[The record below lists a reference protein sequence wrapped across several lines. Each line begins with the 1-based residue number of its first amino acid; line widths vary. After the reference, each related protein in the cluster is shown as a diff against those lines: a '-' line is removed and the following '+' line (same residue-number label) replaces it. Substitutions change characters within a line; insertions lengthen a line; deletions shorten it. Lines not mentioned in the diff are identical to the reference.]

1 MTRVVTLTLGIV
13 ALGEVSAAPAAPASV
28 GKVEYNR
35 DVRPILSDNCFLC
48 HGPDKNTR
56 KAKLRLDIREDAI
69 AQEAF
74 VPGKPDESE
83 LVKRLFTT
91 DADDIMPPP
100 DSHKH
105 LTDAQKDILKRWIA
119 QGAEYQPHWA
129 YVMPSR
135 PAIPVTSKSV
145 KRQTG
150 SLKTD
155 SLITDQWVR
164 NPIDAFIL
172 GNLREKGL
180 KPSREADRRTL
191 LRRLSLDLIGLPPT
205 PEEMTT
211 FLADRRP
218 GAYERQVERLLASPH
233 FGERM
238 AVPWLDTVRFT
249 DTVGYH
255 GDQNQRIFPYRDYV
269 IAAFNRNKP
278 FDVFTVEQIAGA
290 ADHELQR
297 TLRQQ
302 A

>member
-1 MTRVVTLTLGIV
+1 MCLTH
-13 ALGEVSAAPAAPASV
+13 AAAPSTAV

-91 DADDIMPPP
+91 DPDDIMPPP

-129 YVMPSR
+129 YVVPSR
-135 PAIPVTSKSV
+135 PATPAV
-145 KRQTG
+145 KN
-150 SLKTD
+150 KKA
-155 SLITDQWVR
+155 VR
-164 NPIDAFIL
+164 NPIDAFIVE
-172 GNLREKGL
+172 NLEAKNL

-205 PEEMTT
+205 PEEMAT
-211 FLADRRP
+211 FLADKRP
-218 GAYERQVERLLASPH
+218 DAYERQVERLLASPH

-238 AVPWLDTVRFT
+238 AVPWLDTVHFS

-269 IAAFNRNKP
+269 IAAFNKNKP
-278 FDVFTVEQIAGA
+278 FDLFTVGRLPATCCRIRRRSSAW
-290 ADHELQR
+290 
-297 TLRQQ
+297 RQ
-302 A
+302 ALID